1 MNIKGR
7 CFYVPVPE
15 SRLFLLSVN
24 RWLSTSSLFT
34 SHFRQQ
40 MALTRRYNIRVFF
53 AMLLEGAARRRPRE
67 PSRVKRIIK
76 DFAPRKCTCRT
87 TFLKASSI
95 NFAIMVELL
104 IYFIFLFFFKCMF
117 VNARFFFF
125 FFGSV
130 RRQSLSKS
138 IFMVASHTF
147 IPKHTHP
154 KINKIQKE
162 QKPPL
167 ILPKSLVFDHIIII
181 FPCIIDTRHFR

>member
-1 MNIKGR
+1 MYLVVYEYKRSMLLCPRPRIS
-7 CFYVPVPE
+7 P
-15 SRLFLLSVN
+15 LFLLSVN

-95 NFAIMVELL
+95 NFTIMVELL

-125 FFGSV
+125 GLCVVNLFQNLNPWLRHIRLF
-130 RRQSLSKS
+130 LS
-138 IFMVASHTF
+138 TR
-147 IPKHTHP
+147 
-154 KINKIQKE
+154 
-162 QKPPL
+162 
-167 ILPKSLVFDHIIII
+167 ILK
-181 FPCIIDTRHFR
+181 